1 VYPKAVQASRC
12 SPKLEIIHRQS
23 DQSFNIFLVDCLSF
37 FGANNGALLIMC
49 GLSAL
54 DLDLNTSKSDN
65 GTNFALRKLQVN
77 IEVKSTIIY

>member
-1 VYPKAVQASRC
+1 
-12 SPKLEIIHRQS
+12 
-23 DQSFNIFLVDCLSF
+23 
-37 FGANNGALLIMC
+37 LLITC